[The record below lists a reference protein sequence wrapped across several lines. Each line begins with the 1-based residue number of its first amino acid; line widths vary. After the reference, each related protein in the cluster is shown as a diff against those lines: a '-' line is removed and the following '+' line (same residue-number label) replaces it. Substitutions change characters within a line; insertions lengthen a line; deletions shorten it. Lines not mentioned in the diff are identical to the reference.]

1 MIGSSPWTRRALAAA
16 GIFGLVFLTVPLL
29 IVIPMS
35 FSSARALTFPPP
47 SLSLRWYETFF
58 GDPRWM
64 EAMWTS
70 IVIAAISSVAALLLG
85 GLAAYGLRRG
95 TFGGRDW
102 AEGNFMAP
110 LVVPTIIAA
119 IALYLGLAKIGL
131 LGSFTGLLLAHTILH
146 VPVVMMVLGVAVRD
160 FDLRIEQVAWSLGAS
175 WSYTA
180 RRVLLPNLW
189 PSVFAAWIFAFIGSF
204 DEVIVTSFIAGRYET
219 VPKRMFNELI
229 LEVNPTIT
237 AVATLLIAFTILAL
251 AAVALILRRAGKS
264 TLVEGVTAG

>member
-1 MIGSSPWTRRALAAA
+1 MIGGTIWARYALAAM
-16 GIFGLVFLTVPLL
+16 GIFGLVFLAVPLL

-64 EAMWTS
+64 DAMWTS
-70 IVIAAISSVAALLLG
+70 TLVAAISSFAALLLG

-95 TFGGRDW
+95 TFKGRDW

-110 LVVPTIIAA
+110 LIVPTIIVA
-119 IALYLGLAKIGL
+119 IALYLAFARIGL
-131 LGSFTGLLLAHTILH
+131 LGSLVGLVVAHTLLN
-146 VPVVMMVLGVAVRD
+146 VPLVMMVLGVAIRG
-160 FDLRIEQVAWSLGAS
+160 FDQRIEQVAWSLGAS
-175 WSYTA
+175 WGYTM
-180 RRVLLPNLW
+180 RKVVLPNLA

-204 DEVIVTSFIAGRYET
+204 DEVIVTSFIAGKYET
-219 VPKRMFNELI
+219 IPKKMFNELI

-237 AVATLLIAFTILAL
+237 AVATLLIVFTVLAL
-251 AAVALILRRAGKS
+251 AVVAFILSRAGNLKQ
-264 TLVEGVTAG
+264 TLVRTEP